1 MGMTIKQ
8 LADQLGVSKTTI
20 SKAIS
25 ALGLSNRLNR
35 SGNKYII
42 SEDQTEQIK
51 MQIANSRPQTA
62 NDKSQTASDKS
73 QTASDKSQTASDKSQ
88 TASEQTASDKSQTA
102 SDKSQTA
109 SDKSQT
115 ASDKSQLENQIALI
129 ELLQKQLALLNE
141 QLSIKDGQIK
151 AYQEQI
157 RILTDSLHDATVA
170 LTAEQALHAG
180 TIQRQLKE
188 QINSKEEAALDHQ
201 EQPNHKQ
208 SIFSKLFGRKNGM

>member
-51 MQIANSRPQTA
+51 MQIANSKP
-62 NDKSQTASDKS
+62 
-73 QTASDKSQTASDKSQ
+73 
-88 TASEQTASDKSQTA
+88 
-102 SDKSQTA
+102 
-109 SDKSQT
+109 QT

-180 TIQRQLKE
+180 TIQRQLTE
-188 QINSKEEAALDHQ
+188 QINPKEEAALDHQ

>member
-1 MGMTIKQ
+1 MFQAFYYICFSAPIWCKFKHQ
-8 LADQLGVSKTTI
+8 NFWRKRGVSKTTI

-62 NDKSQTASDKS
+62 NDKSQTANDKS
-73 QTASDKSQTASDKSQ
+73 
-88 TASEQTASDKSQTA
+88 QTASDKSQTA

-180 TIQRQLKE
+180 TIQRQLTE

>member
-51 MQIANSRPQTA
+51 MQIANSKP
-62 NDKSQTASDKS
+62 
-73 QTASDKSQTASDKSQ
+73 
-88 TASEQTASDKSQTA
+88 
-102 SDKSQTA
+102 
-109 SDKSQT
+109 QT

-151 AYQEQI
+151 TYQEQI

-180 TIQRQLKE
+180 TIQRQLTE

>member
-88 TASEQTASDKSQTA
+88 I
-102 SDKSQTA
+102 A

-180 TIQRQLKE
+180 TIQRQLTE

>member
-88 TASEQTASDKSQTA
+88 TAS
-102 SDKSQTA
+102 
-109 SDKSQT
+109 
-115 ASDKSQLENQIALI
+115 DKSQLENQIALI

-141 QLSIKDGQIK
+141 QLSIKDGQIT

>member
-1 MGMTIKQ
+1 MFISLSALLGNLNFT
-8 LADQLGVSKTTI
+8 DSGVSKTTI

-51 MQIANSRPQTA
+51 MQIANSKP
-62 NDKSQTASDKS
+62 
-73 QTASDKSQTASDKSQ
+73 
-88 TASEQTASDKSQTA
+88 
-102 SDKSQTA
+102 
-109 SDKSQT
+109 QT

>member
-62 NDKSQTASDKS
+62 NDKSQTANDKS
-73 QTASDKSQTASDKSQ
+73 QI
-88 TASEQTASDKSQTA
+88 
-102 SDKSQTA
+102 A

-180 TIQRQLKE
+180 TIQRQLTE

>member
-1 MGMTIKQ
+1 MFISLSALLGNLNFT
-8 LADQLGVSKTTI
+8 DSGVSKTTI

-51 MQIANSRPQTA
+51 MQIANSKP
-62 NDKSQTASDKS
+62 
-73 QTASDKSQTASDKSQ
+73 
-88 TASEQTASDKSQTA
+88 
-102 SDKSQTA
+102 
-109 SDKSQT
+109 QT

-180 TIQRQLKE
+180 TIQRQLTE

>member
-88 TASEQTASDKSQTA
+88 I
-102 SDKSQTA
+102 A

-129 ELLQKQLALLNE
+129 ELLQKQLVLLNE

-180 TIQRQLKE
+180 TIQRQLTE

>member
-1 MGMTIKQ
+1 MTIKQ

-51 MQIANSRPQTA
+51 MQIANLKP
-62 NDKSQTASDKS
+62 
-73 QTASDKSQTASDKSQ
+73 
-88 TASEQTASDKSQTA
+88 
-102 SDKSQTA
+102 
-109 SDKSQT
+109 QT

-180 TIQRQLKE
+180 TIQRQLTE

>member
-73 QTASDKSQTASDKSQ
+73 QTASDKSQI
-88 TASEQTASDKSQTA
+88 
-102 SDKSQTA
+102 A

-180 TIQRQLKE
+180 TIQRQLTE

>member
-8 LADQLGVSKTTI
+8 LANQLGVSKTTI

-42 SEDQTEQIK
+42 SDEQTEQIK

-62 NDKSQTASDKS
+62 SEKSQTANK
-73 QTASDKSQTASDKSQ
+73 KSQ
-88 TASEQTASDKSQTA
+88 TASEKSQTTSEKSQTA
-102 SDKSQTA
+102 SEKSQTA
-109 SDKSQT
+109 N
-115 ASDKSQLENQIALI
+115 DKSQLENQKALI
-129 ELLQKQLALLNE
+129 EVLQKQLALLNE

-157 RILTDSLHDATVA
+157 HILTNSLHDATAA

-180 TIQRQLKE
+180 TIQRQLTE
-188 QINSKEEAALDHQ
+188 QINPKEEAALDHQ
-201 EQPNHKQ
+201 EQPNNKQ

>member
-62 NDKSQTASDKS
+62 N
-73 QTASDKSQTASDKSQ
+73 
-88 TASEQTASDKSQTA
+88 
-102 SDKSQTA
+102 
-109 SDKSQT
+109 DKSQT

-180 TIQRQLKE
+180 TIQRQLTE

>member
-88 TASEQTASDKSQTA
+88 IASDKSQTA
-102 SDKSQTA
+102 SDKSQIA

-157 RILTDSLHDATVA
+157 RILTDSLHDATVSSQIINKVYFQNYSGEKMVCKA
-170 LTAEQALHAG
+170 PYSKFFQHSFFIKAEISFISL
-180 TIQRQLKE
+180 L
-188 QINSKEEAALDHQ
+188 S
-201 EQPNHKQ
+201 
-208 SIFSKLFGRKNGM
+208 

>member
-1 MGMTIKQ
+1 M
-8 LADQLGVSKTTI
+8 S
-20 SKAIS
+20 
-25 ALGLSNRLNR
+25 
-35 SGNKYII
+35 
-42 SEDQTEQIK
+42 
-51 MQIANSRPQTA
+51 
-62 NDKSQTASDKS
+62 
-73 QTASDKSQTASDKSQ
+73 
-88 TASEQTASDKSQTA
+88 
-102 SDKSQTA
+102 
-109 SDKSQT
+109 
-115 ASDKSQLENQIALI
+115 
-129 ELLQKQLALLNE
+129 LLNE

-180 TIQRQLKE
+180 TIQRQLTE

>member
-1 MGMTIKQ
+1 MEMTIKQ
-8 LADQLGVSKTTI
+8 LANQLGVSKTTI

-25 ALGLSNRLNR
+25 ALGLQGELKRF
-35 SGNKYII
+35 GNKYLL
-42 SEDQTEQIK
+42 SEVQIESVKTQIEKPKTQTTNHKMQTNSENVGIEVPKMQTESEK
-51 MQIANSRPQTA
+51 TQT
-62 NDKSQTASDKS
+62 
-73 QTASDKSQTASDKSQ
+73 
-88 TASEQTASDKSQTA
+88 
-102 SDKSQTA
+102 
-109 SDKSQT
+109 
-115 ASDKSQLENQIALI
+115 ENQKALI
-129 ELLQKQLALLNE
+129 EVLQKQLALLNE

-180 TIQRQLKE
+180 TIQRQLTE

>member
-62 NDKSQTASDKS
+62 NDKSQTANDKS

-88 TASEQTASDKSQTA
+88 TASDKSQI
-102 SDKSQTA
+102 A

-157 RILTDSLHDATVA
+157 HILTNSLHDATAA

-180 TIQRQLKE
+180 TIQRQLTE

>member
-20 SKAIS
+20 SKTIS

-62 NDKSQTASDKS
+62 SDKS
-73 QTASDKSQTASDKSQ
+73 
-88 TASEQTASDKSQTA
+88 QTASDKSQTA

-141 QLSIKDGQIK
+141 QLSIKDGQIT

>member
-51 MQIANSRPQTA
+51 MQIANSKP
-62 NDKSQTASDKS
+62 
-73 QTASDKSQTASDKSQ
+73 
-88 TASEQTASDKSQTA
+88 
-102 SDKSQTA
+102 
-109 SDKSQT
+109 QT

-157 RILTDSLHDATVA
+157 RILTDSLHDTTTA

-180 TIQRQLKE
+180 TIQRQLTE
-188 QINSKEEAALDHQ
+188 QINPKEETALDHQ

>member
-1 MGMTIKQ
+1 MFISLSALLGNLNFT
-8 LADQLGVSKTTI
+8 DSGVSKTTI

-51 MQIANSRPQTA
+51 MQIANSKP
-62 NDKSQTASDKS
+62 
-73 QTASDKSQTASDKSQ
+73 
-88 TASEQTASDKSQTA
+88 
-102 SDKSQTA
+102 
-109 SDKSQT
+109 QT

-180 TIQRQLKE
+180 TIQRQLTE
-188 QINSKEEAALDHQ
+188 QINSKEEAALDQ
-201 EQPNHKQ
+201 APY
-208 SIFSKLFGRKNGM
+208 SKFFQHSFFIKAEISFISLLS

>member
-62 NDKSQTASDKS
+62 SDKS
-73 QTASDKSQTASDKSQ
+73 
-88 TASEQTASDKSQTA
+88 QTASDKSQTA